1 MKKKL
6 RVAFLFGGRSA
17 EHEISLLSMK
27 NILSYV
33 DREKYEP
40 VLVGVDKK
48 GIWHLCDQKG
58 YLQNDHHPKL
68 ISLVKGKEIYSAQSS
83 FVNLE
88 GHHSGPSFV
97 DCSSPILPQYGP
109 PRDLQN
115 LGHSET
121 LQNSQNLTGQSPPL
135 SSEPSLPID
144 LVFPWMHGTYAED
157 GTIQGLLKLTGLPFV
172 GAGVLGSA
180 VGMDKDVTKRLLQ
193 AAGLPIAKF
202 YRLTK
207 KEKEIPFEEIVE
219 KLGLPL
225 FVKPANLGSSVGV
238 SKVKSKKDWEGAL
251 EKAFRFDTK
260 ILIEEFIEGKEI
272 ECAVILSDPPIV
284 SLPGEAIPQ
293 IGEFYTYDSKY
304 LEGGVLFEVPAK
316 IEKDL
321 IPKVQELAIKACHA
335 LYCEGTARVDM
346 FLKKNGEIVI
356 NEINTLPGFTKTS
369 AYPLL
374 WEGSGVSLT
383 EVIDRLI
390 QLALERHEKEK
401 QLKTAFEED

>member
-6 RVAFLFGGRSA
+6 RVAFLFGGKSA

-27 NILSYV
+27 NILPYV

-40 VLVGVDKK
+40 VLVGIDKK
-48 GIWHLCDQKG
+48 GIWHLCDPKG

-68 ISLVKGKEIYSAQSS
+68 VSLVKGKEVA
-83 FVNLE
+83 
-88 GHHSGPSFV
+88 
-97 DCSSPILPQYGP
+97 
-109 PRDLQN
+109 
-115 LGHSET
+115 
-121 LQNSQNLTGQSPPL
+121 PL
-135 SSEPSLPID
+135 SPEPSLPID
-144 LVFPWMHGTYAED
+144 VVFPWMHGTYAED
-157 GTIQGLLKLTGLPFV
+157 GTIQGLLKLAGLPFV

-180 VGMDKDVTKRLLQ
+180 IGMDKEVTKRLLQ
-193 AAGLPIAKF
+193 GAGLPIAKF
-202 YRLTK
+202 YCMTK
-207 KEKEIPFEEIVE
+207 REKEIPFEAIVE

-238 SKVKSKKDWEGAL
+238 SKVKSKKDWAEAL

-272 ECAVILSDPPIV
+272 ECAVILSDPPLV

-316 IEKDL
+316 IDTHL
-321 IPKVQELAIKACHA
+321 IPKIQELSVKACHT
-335 LYCEGTARVDM
+335 LCCEGTARVDM
-346 FLKKNGEIVI
+346 FLKKNGEVLI

-374 WEGSGVSLT
+374 WEGSGISLSD
-383 EVIDRLI
+383 VIDRLI
-390 QLALERHEKEK
+390 QLALERHKREAA
-401 QLKTAFEED
+401 LKTSFEEG